1 MSDDVGHRDERV
13 EIVFGHPVTVD
24 GEKVERVQ
32 MRNPLARDSRD
43 AQRSGGTQAEI
54 EMRLFANLCE
64 VSPKVVDVL
73 DMSDYL
79 KLQRQFEDFLAG

>member
-1 MSDDVGHRDERV
+1 MSDEAGHRDERADI
-13 EIVFGHPVTVD
+13 EFGYPVTVD
-24 GEKVERVQ
+24 GERVECVQ

-43 AQRSGGTQAEI
+43 AQRGGGTEADI

-64 VSPKVVDVL
+64 LNPKALEVL

-79 KLQRQFEDFLAG
+79 KLQKQFRDFMDG

>member
-1 MSDDVGHRDERV
+1 MGDDRGHRHDEV
-13 EIVFGHPVTVD
+13 EITFGYPVTVD
-24 GEKVERVQ
+24 GERVERVR

-43 AQRSGGTQAEI
+43 AQRGGGAEAEI

-64 VSPKVVDVL
+64 LSPKVVEVL

-79 KLQRQFEDFLAG
+79 KLQKQFQDFLAG

>member
-1 MSDDVGHRDERV
+1 MSDDVGHREEKV
-13 EIVFGHPVTVD
+13 EIVFGYPVTVD
-24 GEKVERVQ
+24 GGQVVSVQ

-43 AQRSGGTQAEI
+43 AQRGGGSQAEI
-54 EMRLFANLCE
+54 EMRLLANLCE
-64 VSPKVVDVL
+64 VSPMVVEVL